1 MASVKWLTSI
11 QVTEG
16 GWWGYQMDAYSFK
29 RTADDP
35 KALPL
40 QQLPVRALMA
50 PVGYPDFVSRT
61 RIVAPGKHKIVGK
74 AWVSPGLRHPPFPT
88 PRHTPSHTLSNP

>member
-40 QQLPVRALMA
+40 Q
-50 PVGYPDFVSRT
+50 
-61 RIVAPGKHKIVGK
+61 
-74 AWVSPGLRHPPFPT
+74 
-88 PRHTPSHTLSNP
+88 

>member
-35 KALPL
+35 KALAL